1 VKSGVEQIGQHGNE
15 DEADQSDAA
24 ASHQL
29 LDALRLCAGVVVA
42 VAFQQVD
49 AAPDAEAAA
58 KCDNEGLKNAD
69 SRSKKFHNLFCRNI
83 WDEDLCLRTAK
94 PE

>member
-1 VKSGVEQIGQHGNE
+1 MCCLWST
-15 DEADQSDAA
+15 S
-24 ASHQL
+24 L
-29 LDALRLCAGVVVA
+29 LTMSICAGVVVA

-69 SRSKKFHNLFCRNI
+69 SKSVSKASKNRSRIIFCERRVSTKATNI
-83 WDEDLCLRTAK
+83 KHIRYT
-94 PE
+94 